1 MGKINVLSF
10 DVANLIAAG
19 EVVDRPAS
27 VIKELLE
34 NSIDAGA
41 TRINVE
47 IQNGGVTF
55 MRVADNGCGMD
66 PEDLTTSVR
75 RHATSKISEA
85 DDLDAI
91 ITLGFRGEALAAI
104 SSVSNMRIISKPKGA
119 TLGAELSSTP
129 GEGTY
134 LIERG
139 CSEGTTVIVEDL
151 FFNVPAR
158 RKFLKKDV
166 TEAMAVSAVVEKIAL
181 SHPEIAFTFI
191 SDGNVKIETAGDS
204 ILKNAIYAVFGR
216 DFASRLIE
224 IESELDGIRISGFI
238 GRSDNVK
245 GNRNYQNFFINGR
258 YVKSKTATAAIEQA
272 FSSYIPP
279 EKFPACV
286 LNITINPARV
296 DVNVHPAKMEVK
308 FSNEK
313 PVFEAIYYAVKTA
326 LDANVTRPVVFK
338 ADERAQKAQS
348 VTGAFAPVND
358 GRAESLAKRQISYE
372 MSLPKSEPKPAASAP
387 RFERITAEEYLAK
400 YVMGE
405 PDTPENDTAPSASA
419 SAQSVPQSTPVQ
431 IARQDVPAQVEI
443 IQSEAKPKEVSVPVQ
458 NVPVQSVPEQIKP
471 AEDSISGASQPF
483 DIFPNEY
490 ATLVKEYS
498 KEVRTVEPEIP
509 KNVAAP
515 VKKAEN
521 TIDYRIIGEAFNA
534 YVIVERGD
542 VMLLVDKHA
551 AHERIIFETLKEA
564 MYKSEPVSQIL
575 MLPIEVMMTSDE
587 VAVVSEYKSELEAI
601 GFSFET
607 MRNTVSVGAIPVGIE
622 SSAVNDMLYVI
633 ADRIKNGTGDV
644 KLTRDIIFEKALY
657 QASCKAAVKA
667 GREYADG
674 HVEWIIEKLM
684 QYPDITVCPH
694 GRPVAMELSHKF
706 IDRQFGR
713 T

>member
-41 TRINVE
+41 TRISVE

-181 SHPEIAFTFI
+181 SHPEIAFIFI

-216 DFASRLIE
+216 DFASKLIE
-224 IESELDGIRISGFI
+224 IDSELDGIFISGFI

-258 YVKSKTATAAIEQA
+258 YVKSKTAMAAIEQA

-326 LDANVTRPVVFK
+326 LDANVSRPAVFK
-338 ADERAQKAQS
+338 SDERAQKAQS
-348 VTGAFAPVND
+348 ITAAFAPIND
-358 GRAESLAKRQISYE
+358 GRAEALSKRQMSYE
-372 MSLPKSEPKPAASAP
+372 MSLSKSEPKTASTQTK
-387 RFERITAEEYLAK
+387 FERITAEEYLLR
-400 YVMGE
+400 YSSGV
-405 PDTPENDTAPSASA
+405 PDTPKVDASP
-419 SAQSVPQSTPVQ
+419 AQSAPEAKS
-431 IARQDVPAQVEI
+431 VEKI
-443 IQSEAKPKEVSVPVQ
+443 EPTNSAPIQSAPIQSVSPKIVQGEDKPK
-458 NVPVQSVPEQIKP
+458 
-471 AEDSISGASQPF
+471 AESQPF

-490 ATLVKEYS
+490 AALAREYE
-498 KEVRTVEPEIP
+498 KEVRTVEP
-509 KNVAAP
+509 P
-515 VKKAEN
+515 VKENSDTPPRKAEK
-521 TIDYRIIGEAFNA
+521 TIDYRIIGEAFNS

-542 VMLLVDKHA
+542 VMLLIDKHA
-551 AHERIIFETLKEA
+551 AHERIIFETLKES

-575 MLPIEVMMTSDE
+575 MLPIDVMMTSDE
-587 VAVVSEYKSELEAI
+587 VEVVSQYRAELEAI
-601 GFSFET
+601 GFLFET
-607 MRNTVSVGAIPVGIE
+607 MRNTVSVSSIPVGIE
-622 SSAVNDMLYVI
+622 PSAVNDMLYVI
-633 ADRIKNGTGDV
+633 ADRIKNGTGDI

-694 GRPVAMELSHKF
+694 GRPVAMEMSHKF
-706 IDRQFGR
+706 IDKQFGR